1 METSVITMILRNGMP
16 TGIVQCNLDEWIG
29 VSYKIPRNRLNES
42 KELKNIENTGVYIL
56 FGVDEETGEN
66 RAYIGEAE
74 NIYKRLL
81 QHNKTKDFWN
91 DCLVFVSQNNSLNK
105 AHIKF
110 IENMLY
116 TKAKEVERFI
126 IDNDTEPTKSSLD
139 GADEIRAVKFYEKIV
154 LLTSVYGYRIF
165 DKILTQQEVKE
176 EEKKKASDLFDRKSD
191 ICIDTIGSNQTITQ
205 CLDYIKE
212 TGTIAVYGLKSG
224 ENLNVPLPELRN
236 FNIQYVQWPVPEVEA
251 EVHKPVCDAIMDG
264 KIDIDLFVTHRFSID
279 DYEKGFQAVK
289 DRTALKVVLNF

>member
-74 NIYKRLL
+74 NIYKRLI

-176 EEKKKASDLFDRKSD
+176 EEIYYINSIGLKASGAQSEEGFIVFKGSQSSEEFKKASSQSLRNKW
-191 ICIDTIGSNQTITQ
+191 N
-205 CLDYIKE
+205 
-212 TGTIAVYGLKSG
+212 
-224 ENLNVPLPELRN
+224 ELRN
-236 FNIQYVQWPVPEVEA
+236 QKIVDQGVFLKDIIFSSPSTAAAMVLGRNSNGLTQW
-251 EVHKPVCDAIMDG
+251 KNRDG
-264 KIDIDLFVTHRFSID
+264 KT
-279 DYEKGFQAVK
+279 
-289 DRTALKVVLNF
+289 LKENMNKE

>member
-29 VSYKIPRNRLNES
+29 VCYKIPRNRLIEA

-176 EEKKKASDLFDRKSD
+176 EEIYYINSIGLKASGAQSEEGFIVFKGSQSSEEFKKASSQSLRNKW
-191 ICIDTIGSNQTITQ
+191 N
-205 CLDYIKE
+205 
-212 TGTIAVYGLKSG
+212 
-224 ENLNVPLPELRN
+224 ELRN
-236 FNIQYVQWPVPEVEA
+236 QKIVDQGVFLKDIIFSSPSTAAAMVLGRNSNGLTQW
-251 EVHKPVCDAIMDG
+251 KNRDG
-264 KIDIDLFVTHRFSID
+264 KT
-279 DYEKGFQAVK
+279 
-289 DRTALKVVLNF
+289 LKENMNKE

>member
-176 EEKKKASDLFDRKSD
+176 EEIYYINSIGLKASGAQSEEGFIVFKSSQSSEEFKKASSQSLRNKW
-191 ICIDTIGSNQTITQ
+191 N
-205 CLDYIKE
+205 
-212 TGTIAVYGLKSG
+212 
-224 ENLNVPLPELRN
+224 ELRN
-236 FNIQYVQWPVPEVEA
+236 QKIVDQGVFLKDIIFSSPSTAAAMVLGRNSNGLTQW
-251 EVHKPVCDAIMDG
+251 KNRDG
-264 KIDIDLFVTHRFSID
+264 KT
-279 DYEKGFQAVK
+279 
-289 DRTALKVVLNF
+289 LKENMNKE

>member
-176 EEKKKASDLFDRKSD
+176 EEIYYINSIGLKASGAQSEEGFIVFKGSQSSEEFKKASSQSLRNKW
-191 ICIDTIGSNQTITQ
+191 N
-205 CLDYIKE
+205 
-212 TGTIAVYGLKSG
+212 
-224 ENLNVPLPELRN
+224 ELRKQKIVDQGVFLKDIIFSSPSTAAAMVLGRN
-236 FNIQYVQWPVPEVEA
+236 SNGLTQW
-251 EVHKPVCDAIMDG
+251 KNRDG
-264 KIDIDLFVTHRFSID
+264 KT
-279 DYEKGFQAVK
+279 
-289 DRTALKVVLNF
+289 LKENMNKE

>member
-1 METSVITMILRNGMP
+1 MNQNVITMILRNGMP

-176 EEKKKASDLFDRKSD
+176 EEIYYINSIGLKASGAQSEEGFIVFKGSQSSEEFKKASSQSLRNKW
-191 ICIDTIGSNQTITQ
+191 N
-205 CLDYIKE
+205 
-212 TGTIAVYGLKSG
+212 
-224 ENLNVPLPELRN
+224 ELRN
-236 FNIQYVQWPVPEVEA
+236 QKIVDQGVFLKDIIFSSPSTAAAMVLGRNSNGLTQW
-251 EVHKPVCDAIMDG
+251 KNKDG
-264 KIDIDLFVTHRFSID
+264 KT
-279 DYEKGFQAVK
+279 
-289 DRTALKVVLNF
+289 LKENMNKEQ

>member
-42 KELKNIENTGVYIL
+42 KELKNMENTGVYIL

-176 EEKKKASDLFDRKSD
+176 EEIYYINSIGLKASGAQSEEGFIVFKGSQSSEEFKKASSQSLRNKW
-191 ICIDTIGSNQTITQ
+191 N
-205 CLDYIKE
+205 
-212 TGTIAVYGLKSG
+212 
-224 ENLNVPLPELRN
+224 ELRN
-236 FNIQYVQWPVPEVEA
+236 QKIVDQGVFLKDIIFSSPSTAAAMVLGRNSNGLTQW
-251 EVHKPVCDAIMDG
+251 KNRDG
-264 KIDIDLFVTHRFSID
+264 KT
-279 DYEKGFQAVK
+279 
-289 DRTALKVVLNF
+289 LKENMNKE

>member
-29 VSYKIPRNRLNES
+29 VSYKITRNRLNES

-176 EEKKKASDLFDRKSD
+176 EEIYYINSIGLKASGAQSEEGFIVFKGSQSSEEFKKASSQSLRNKW
-191 ICIDTIGSNQTITQ
+191 N
-205 CLDYIKE
+205 
-212 TGTIAVYGLKSG
+212 
-224 ENLNVPLPELRN
+224 ELRN
-236 FNIQYVQWPVPEVEA
+236 QKIVDQGVFLKDIIFSSPSTAAAMVLGRNSNGLTQW
-251 EVHKPVCDAIMDG
+251 KNRDG
-264 KIDIDLFVTHRFSID
+264 KT
-279 DYEKGFQAVK
+279 
-289 DRTALKVVLNF
+289 LKENMNKE

>member
-1 METSVITMILRNGMP
+1 MKKQE
-16 TGIVQCNLDEWIG
+16 
-29 VSYKIPRNRLNES
+29 KIEH
-42 KELKNIENTGVYIL
+42 
-56 FGVDEETGEN
+56 
-66 RAYIGEAE
+66 IGEAE

-176 EEKKKASDLFDRKSD
+176 EEIYYINSIGLKASGAQSEEGFIVFKGSQSSEEFKKASSQSLRNKW
-191 ICIDTIGSNQTITQ
+191 N
-205 CLDYIKE
+205 
-212 TGTIAVYGLKSG
+212 
-224 ENLNVPLPELRN
+224 ELRN
-236 FNIQYVQWPVPEVEA
+236 QKIVDQGVFLKDIIFSSPSTAAAMVLGRNSNGLTQW
-251 EVHKPVCDAIMDG
+251 KNRDG
-264 KIDIDLFVTHRFSID
+264 KT
-279 DYEKGFQAVK
+279 
-289 DRTALKVVLNF
+289 LKENMNKE

>member
-1 METSVITMILRNGMP
+1 MNQNVITMILRNGMP

-176 EEKKKASDLFDRKSD
+176 EEIYYINSIGLKASGAQSEEGFIVFKGSQSSEEFKKASSQSLRNKW
-191 ICIDTIGSNQTITQ
+191 N
-205 CLDYIKE
+205 
-212 TGTIAVYGLKSG
+212 
-224 ENLNVPLPELRN
+224 ELRN
-236 FNIQYVQWPVPEVEA
+236 QKIVDQGVFLKDIIFSSPSTAAAMVLGRNSNGLKQW
-251 EVHKPVCDAIMDG
+251 KNKDG
-264 KIDIDLFVTHRFSID
+264 KT
-279 DYEKGFQAVK
+279 
-289 DRTALKVVLNF
+289 LKENMNKE

>member
-1 METSVITMILRNGMP
+1 MNQNVITMILRNGMP

-176 EEKKKASDLFDRKSD
+176 EEIYYINSIGLKASGAQSEEGFIVFKGSQSSEEFKKASSQSLRNKW
-191 ICIDTIGSNQTITQ
+191 N
-205 CLDYIKE
+205 
-212 TGTIAVYGLKSG
+212 
-224 ENLNVPLPELRN
+224 ELRN
-236 FNIQYVQWPVPEVEA
+236 QKIVDQGVFLKDIILSSPSTAAAMVLGRNSNGLTQW
-251 EVHKPVCDAIMDG
+251 KNKDG
-264 KIDIDLFVTHRFSID
+264 KT
-279 DYEKGFQAVK
+279 
-289 DRTALKVVLNF
+289 LKENMNKE

>member
-1 METSVITMILRNGMP
+1 MNQNVITMILRNGMP

-176 EEKKKASDLFDRKSD
+176 EEIYYINSIGLKASGAQSEEGFIVFKGSQSSEEFKKASSQSLRNKW
-191 ICIDTIGSNQTITQ
+191 N
-205 CLDYIKE
+205 
-212 TGTIAVYGLKSG
+212 
-224 ENLNVPLPELRN
+224 ELRN
-236 FNIQYVQWPVPEVEA
+236 QKIVDQGVFLKDIIFSSPSTAAAMVLGRNSNGLTQW
-251 EVHKPVCDAIMDG
+251 KNRDG
-264 KIDIDLFVTHRFSID
+264 KT
-279 DYEKGFQAVK
+279 
-289 DRTALKVVLNF
+289 LKENMNKE

>member
-56 FGVDEETGEN
+56 FGVDEEIGEN

-176 EEKKKASDLFDRKSD
+176 EEIYYINSIGLKASGAQSEEGFIVFKGSQSSEEFKKASSQSLRNKW
-191 ICIDTIGSNQTITQ
+191 N
-205 CLDYIKE
+205 
-212 TGTIAVYGLKSG
+212 
-224 ENLNVPLPELRN
+224 ELRN
-236 FNIQYVQWPVPEVEA
+236 QKIVDQGVFLKDIIFSSPSTAAAMVLGRNSNGLTQW
-251 EVHKPVCDAIMDG
+251 KNRDG
-264 KIDIDLFVTHRFSID
+264 KT
-279 DYEKGFQAVK
+279 
-289 DRTALKVVLNF
+289 LKENMNKE

>member
-176 EEKKKASDLFDRKSD
+176 EEIYYINSIGLKASGAQSEEGFIVFKGSQSSEEFKKASSQSLRNKW
-191 ICIDTIGSNQTITQ
+191 N
-205 CLDYIKE
+205 
-212 TGTIAVYGLKSG
+212 
-224 ENLNVPLPELRN
+224 ELRN
-236 FNIQYVQWPVPEVEA
+236 QKIVDQGVFLKDIIFSSPSTAAAMVLGRNSNGLTQW
-251 EVHKPVCDAIMDG
+251 KNRDG
-264 KIDIDLFVTHRFSID
+264 KT
-279 DYEKGFQAVK
+279 
-289 DRTALKVVLNF
+289 LKENMNKE

>member
-1 METSVITMILRNGMP
+1 MNQNVITMILRNGMP

-176 EEKKKASDLFDRKSD
+176 EEIYYINSIGLKASGAQSEEGFIVFKGSQSSEEFKKASSQSLRNKW
-191 ICIDTIGSNQTITQ
+191 N
-205 CLDYIKE
+205 
-212 TGTIAVYGLKSG
+212 
-224 ENLNVPLPELRN
+224 ELRN
-236 FNIQYVQWPVPEVEA
+236 QKIVDQGVFLKDIIFSSPSTAAAMVLGRNSNGLTQW
-251 EVHKPVCDAIMDG
+251 KNKDG
-264 KIDIDLFVTHRFSID
+264 KT
-279 DYEKGFQAVK
+279 
-289 DRTALKVVLNF
+289 LKENMNKE

>member
-176 EEKKKASDLFDRKSD
+176 EEIYYINSIGLKASGAQSEEGFIVFKGSQSSEEFKKASSQSLRNKW
-191 ICIDTIGSNQTITQ
+191 N
-205 CLDYIKE
+205 
-212 TGTIAVYGLKSG
+212 
-224 ENLNVPLPELRN
+224 ELRN
-236 FNIQYVQWPVPEVEA
+236 QKIVDQGVFLKDIIFSSPSTAAAMVLGRNSNGLTQW
-251 EVHKPVCDAIMDG
+251 KNKDG
-264 KIDIDLFVTHRFSID
+264 KT
-279 DYEKGFQAVK
+279 
-289 DRTALKVVLNF
+289 LKENMNKE

>member
-91 DCLVFVSQNNSLNK
+91 DFLVFVSQNNSLNK

-176 EEKKKASDLFDRKSD
+176 EEIYYINSIGLKASGAQSEEGFIVFKGSQSSEEFKKASSQSLRNKW
-191 ICIDTIGSNQTITQ
+191 N
-205 CLDYIKE
+205 
-212 TGTIAVYGLKSG
+212 
-224 ENLNVPLPELRN
+224 ELRN
-236 FNIQYVQWPVPEVEA
+236 QKIVDQGVFLKDIIFSSPSTAAAMVLGRNSNGLTQW
-251 EVHKPVCDAIMDG
+251 KNRDG
-264 KIDIDLFVTHRFSID
+264 KT
-279 DYEKGFQAVK
+279 
-289 DRTALKVVLNF
+289 LKENMNKE